1 MASLL
6 EEPRWAPA
14 AQALVDGCVDLHDD
28 EDRVALLAAVCEGLG
43 DELYPA
49 FLRVLWIIG
58 RHGDHAACAAV
69 ARALVHAL
77 RTGRLPS
84 GRRSAWGEGAA
95 SPGARGGGLAA
106 APAPSAYGRVRSLGP
121 LEYLCAW
128 HAQADPVRA
137 LSSTQFHLAARALM
151 DLVAASPDARA
162 LYCDK
167 LLADADDPLPG
178 ALTRQTR
185 EALRALATAWAAG
198 AAPFEA
204 CGRFTQA
211 LPGAVPRPVPPPL
224 QACGAGWTR

>member
-1 MASLL
+1 MAALL
-6 EEPRWAPA
+6 QEPHWVSA
-14 AQALVDGCVDLHDD
+14 AQALVDGCIDLHDD

-49 FLRVLWIIG
+49 FLRVLWTIG

-69 ARALVHAL
+69 AQALVHAL

-84 GRRSAWGEGAA
+84 GRRSAWGEGGASHASSAA
-95 SPGARGGGLAA
+95 SPETR
-106 APAPSAYGRVRSLGP
+106 PSAYGRVRSLGP

-128 HAQADPVRA
+128 HVQADPVRA
-137 LSSTQFHLAARALM
+137 LSSAQFHLAACALM

-185 EALRALATAWAAG
+185 EALRALASAWAAG

-204 CGRFTQA
+204 CTRFAQA
-211 LPGAVPRPVPPPL
+211 LPGARVRPVPPS
-224 QACGAGWTR
+224 W

>member
-1 MASLL
+1 MAALL
-6 EEPRWAPA
+6 DEPRWAPA
-14 AQALVDGCVDLHDD
+14 AQALVDGCIDLRDD

-49 FLRVLWIIG
+49 FLRVLWTVG
-58 RHGDHAACAAV
+58 RYGDHAACAAV

-84 GRRSAWGEGAA
+84 GRRSAWGD
-95 SPGARGGGLAA
+95 S
-106 APAPSAYGRVRSLGP
+106 APATASAAYGRVRSLGP

-137 LSSTQFHLAARALM
+137 LSSAQFHLAARALM
-151 DLVAASPDARA
+151 DLVAASPDART
-162 LYCDK
+162 LYCEK

-211 LPGAVPRPVPPPL
+211 LPGAVPRPVPPVL
-224 QACGAGWTR
+224 GARAIPGRGYA